1 MSNMGSTGSGTLRFE
16 GHLALIFAL
25 LGVLLTGVI
34 TAHWLLVIEPLLRA
48 DAASRSHA
56 LAQAESRNL
65 ERLFINEHADQ
76 AGLETELRATLGS
89 ILLIKD
95 PATGTPFIRRI
106 DLLLDYDVI
115 DAPPGSLDISAGAAA
130 CEACF
135 IAEVPLYHPHSH
147 QLIGLAT
154 FHSSPEFLQRL
165 IDNVRIRLL
174 WIGLASLGLIGVA
187 GVGTR
192 HLLHRLEA
200 VEDELRQA
208 ALTDSL
214 TGIANRRALFERLTA
229 ELERAQRYPDQPCS
243 IILIDLDH
251 FKVINDSF
259 GHAMGDEVLIKVA
272 ATLLRV
278 GRKADLVGRYGGE
291 EFLVILPHTD
301 RRGAMNLAERVRIA
315 VKTLTWAD
323 PRVRLTVSGGICEAQ
338 GETAD
343 ALIEAADRKLY
354 LAKAA
359 GRDRMED

>member
-1 MSNMGSTGSGTLRFE
+1 MSNTGFAGSGTLRFE

-34 TAHWLLVIEPLLRA
+34 AAHWLLVIEPLLRA

-56 LAQAESRNL
+56 LAQAESRSL
-65 ERLFINEHADQ
+65 ERLFGDRCEQ
-76 AGLETELRATLGS
+76 GTLETELRATLGS

-106 DLLLDYDVI
+106 DLLLDYDLI
-115 DAPPGSLDISAGAAA
+115 DAPPGSLDISAGAATCA
-130 CEACF
+130 ACF
-135 IAEVPLYHPHSH
+135 VAEIPLYHPHSH

-154 FHSSPEFLQRL
+154 FYSSPEFLQRL
-165 IDNVRIRLL
+165 IDNVRVRLL

-187 GVGTR
+187 GIGAR

-200 VEDELRQA
+200 VENELRQA
-208 ALTDSL
+208 ALTDPL
-214 TGIANRRALFERLTA
+214 TGIANRRALFARLTT
-229 ELERAQRYPDQPCS
+229 ELERAHRYPDQPCA

-259 GHAMGDEVLIKVA
+259 GHAMGDEVLTKVA

-278 GRKADLVGRYGGE
+278 VRKADLVGRYGGE

-301 RRGAMNLAERVRIA
+301 RCGAMHLAERVRIA
-315 VKTLTWAD
+315 IKALIWAD

-338 GETAD
+338 GQTAD

-354 LAKAA
+354 SAKAA
-359 GRDRMED
+359 GRDRMEG